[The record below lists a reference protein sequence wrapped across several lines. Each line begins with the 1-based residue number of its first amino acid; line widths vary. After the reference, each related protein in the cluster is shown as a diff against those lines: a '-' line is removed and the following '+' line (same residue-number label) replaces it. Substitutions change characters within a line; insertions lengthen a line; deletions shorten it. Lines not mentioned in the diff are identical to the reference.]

1 MRGGDTMR
9 ELHKL
14 CLWRTTTR
22 FSAVAFFSVLLVLFT
37 SPTAVF
43 ADTTLFFDDFED
55 TTLGAWLVQPEGSWT
70 NGLSN
75 AHSGTR
81 KARVAGNVENATLQ
95 RSVSTAGNT
104 DIVLSF
110 WHDTSAGWD
119 SQDLLEL
126 QWTPDGGATWNT
138 VVTLDGDDLTPMVE
152 GGEDWIEH
160 THTLPANAANNSGFG
175 IRFVATITGTTDII
189 FVDDVRVSGT
199 ATGGGQPTPTPTSG
213 VTVTPTATPTV
224 QPTASPTPTVQP
236 TATPTP
242 KVTPTVQPT
251 VHATPT
257 PQQPQSNPLEN
268 VSVFTLFVMLIRLL
282 FANIFSFLLH
292 F

>member
-1 MRGGDTMR
+1 MR

-14 CLWRTTTR
+14 CLWRLTTR
-22 FSAVAFFSVLLVLFT
+22 FFVVVFFSVLLALST
-37 SPTAVF
+37 SPVAVF

-55 TTLGAWLVQPEGSWT
+55 TTLNAWAVNPEGSWT
-70 NGLSN
+70 NGSSN

-81 KARVAGNVENATLQ
+81 KARVAGNVEGAILQ
-95 RSVSTAGNT
+95 KNISTAGHT

-160 THTLPANAANNSGFG
+160 THTLPANAANNSDFG
-175 IRFVATITGTTDII
+175 IRFVATISGTTDII
-189 FVDDVRVSGT
+189 FVDDVQVRGT
-199 ATGGGQPTPTPTSG
+199 TTGGGQPTPTPTSG
-213 VTVTPTATPTV
+213 VTVTPTAAPTV

-242 KVTPTVQPT
+242 KVTPTIQPT

-257 PQQPQSNPLEN
+257 PQQPQNDVVQN
-268 VSVFTLFVMLIRLL
+268 VSLVSLIRMLIRLL
-282 FANIFSFLLH
+282 FANIFSLFLH